1 MKGLGGEK
9 KHLQHNIV
17 ELFIDIPTIPDNK
30 AFTVNRHKHT
40 HTHIHTREANGS
52 ADCSLW

>member
-17 ELFIDIPTIPDNK
+17 ELFIDIPTIPDNE

-40 HTHIHTREANGS
+40 HTHTKEANGS
-52 ADCSLW
+52 ADYNVW